1 MSKIDIRTL
10 TCSVRVVMEKID
22 YVQSAA
28 FGVWVKAGACDET
41 KQNAGVSHF
50 IEHMMFKGTE
60 KRSARQIA
68 EDIDRI
74 GGQINA
80 FTGKEATCYYV
91 KTIGTNLEKG
101 AEVILDMLN
110 NAVFDKH
117 EMTKERTVIFEEMK
131 MIADQPDDLA
141 HDTITEMVFQG
152 NPLGKSIIGTM
163 TSLRNISRNVMA
175 DYKEKEY
182 TRDSIVVSIAGNFD
196 EDRFCSFLEG
206 QFTKLRASK
215 EPKQA
220 EPVPYKADFKVLV
233 KEIQQSHL
241 CFATK
246 AVSLT
251 DPAYYSFFV
260 LNNIMGGSMSSRL
273 FQNIREEKGLAYSVY
288 SMFTAYSQDGYY
300 NIYAGVAHDKIHDAI
315 DGILAELE
323 MLANGEITADEI
335 SMAKEQLKAG
345 YTFGQENIANR
356 MFANG
361 KNLLLNQRVFT
372 AEEVLA
378 GIDAVTEADLTEV
391 KKRIADPAAY
401 SGVCVSGKRID
412 LKKMWHA

>member
-1 MSKIDIRTL
+1 
-10 TCSVRVVMEKID
+10 
-22 YVQSAA
+22 
-28 FGVWVKAGACDET
+28 
-41 KQNAGVSHF
+41 
-50 IEHMMFKGTE
+50 
-60 KRSARQIA
+60 
-68 EDIDRI
+68 
-74 GGQINA
+74 
-80 FTGKEATCYYV
+80 
-91 KTIGTNLEKG
+91 
-101 AEVILDMLN
+101 
-110 NAVFDKH
+110 
-117 EMTKERTVIFEEMK
+117 
-131 MIADQPDDLA
+131 
-141 HDTITEMVFQG
+141 
-152 NPLGKSIIGTM
+152 
-163 TSLRNISRNVMA
+163 
-175 DYKEKEY
+175 
-182 TRDSIVVSIAGNFD
+182 
-196 EDRFCSFLEG
+196 
-206 QFTKLRASK
+206 
-215 EPKQA
+215 
-220 EPVPYKADFKVLV
+220 
-233 KEIQQSHL
+233 
-241 CFATK
+241 
-246 AVSLT
+246 
-251 DPAYYSFFV
+251 
-260 LNNIMGGSMSSRL
+260 MGGSMSSRL